1 MGRLRTRI
9 GRPGSL
15 VQTQVTELIYLY
27 VPLNRVMGLA
37 VRKIYLHIY
46 GTIDKTIS
54 TGIGGTKITKD
65 HDQY

>member
-1 MGRLRTRI
+1 MTK
-9 GRPGSL
+9 
-15 VQTQVTELIYLY
+15 LIYLY
-27 VPLNRVMGLA
+27 IPLTRVMGLE

-65 HDQY
+65 HEQY